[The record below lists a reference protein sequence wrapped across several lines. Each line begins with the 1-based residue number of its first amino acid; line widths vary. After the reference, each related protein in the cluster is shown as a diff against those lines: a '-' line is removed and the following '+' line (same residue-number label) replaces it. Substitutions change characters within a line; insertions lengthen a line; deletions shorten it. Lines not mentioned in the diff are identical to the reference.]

1 MNQSSLDAKKEQL
14 KKLQQQI
21 KNEEKKIER
30 NLGKKLIQELDLDYS
45 KISNKE
51 EIDLFVLELVE
62 LYNLKHKPTSTLQN

>member
-14 KKLQQQI
+14 KKIQQQI

-62 LYNLKHKPTSTLQN
+62 LYNLKHKPTSTVQD

>member
-14 KKLQQQI
+14 KKIQQQI

-51 EIDLFVLELVE
+51 EIDSFVLELVE
-62 LYNLKHKPTSTLQN
+62 LYNLKHKPTSALQD